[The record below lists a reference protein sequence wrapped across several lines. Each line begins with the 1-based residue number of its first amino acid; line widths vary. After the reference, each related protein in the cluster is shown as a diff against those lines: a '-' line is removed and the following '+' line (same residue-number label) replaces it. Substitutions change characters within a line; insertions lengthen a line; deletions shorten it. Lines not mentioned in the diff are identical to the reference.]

1 MDLTEVEGLSNLLQA
16 DTEMQRIQAFL
27 QSDGHL
33 SRVYKKWREEL
44 VKNLAEIEAKI
55 DFEET
60 ETLEIDN
67 KITTNVKNLASEVE
81 EFLLGSKKG
90 EVLKNGVR
98 TVIIGEPNVGKSS
111 LLNNLCKFKSLK

>member
-1 MDLTEVEGLSNLLQA
+1 
-16 DTEMQRIQAFL
+16 MQRIQAFL

-44 VKNLAEIEAKI
+44 VKNLADIEAKI

-67 KITTNVKNLASEVE
+67 KITTNVKNLAREVE